1 MLCRLKFAKIILNLS
16 DHTEA
21 HMMSV
26 SFIAL
31 LQSCTHKELLTLQSK
46 ACVPSL
52 LLQSPLSQMLLTASV
67 INEGVLLM

>member
-1 MLCRLKFAKIILNLS
+1 
-16 DHTEA
+16 
-21 HMMSV
+21 MMSV

-52 LLQSPLSQMLLTASV
+52 LLQSPLSQMLPTALV

>member
-1 MLCRLKFAKIILNLS
+1 MFCICRLEFAEIILNLN
-16 DHTEA
+16 DHTEV

-31 LQSCTHKELLTLQSK
+31 LQNCTHKELLTLQTK

-52 LLQSPLSQMLLTASV
+52 LLESPLSQMLPTA
-67 INEGVLLM
+67 